1 MSELPL
7 IAVTD
12 SASCPRPIAEQIERL
27 TKLTEL
33 RPQAVIL
40 RAKSLDKAAYRTL
53 ALQAQQSCEAAGIA
67 LVLHSDWQLARKL
80 GIQNLHLPLALLRQL
95 PACERA
101 HFTWLSTSV
110 HSVGEAQEAQALGAT
125 MLIAGHIYTTQC
137 KAGLA
142 PRGLSFLQAVCSTVS
157 LPVYAIGGIGFDGCA
172 ARRTQSEWSTRSVR
186 NERIYEAV
194 ITFGKSCAKSPCKI

>member
-12 SASCPRPIAEQIERL
+12 RASCPRPLAEQIKRL

-67 LVLHSDWQLARKL
+67 LILHNDWQLAREL
-80 GIQNLHLPLALLRQL
+80 GISMLHLPLALLRQISEY
-95 PACERA
+95 ERA
-101 HFTWLSTSV
+101 YFTWLSTSV

-125 MLIAGHIYTTQC
+125 VLIAGHIYTTQC

-142 PRGLSFLQAVCSTVS
+142 PRGLGFLQSVCSAVS
-157 LPVYAIGGIGFDGCA
+157 LPVYAIGGIGFDA
-172 ARRTQSEWSTRSVR
+172 AQHAELQANGARGACVMSAYMRL
-186 NERIYEAV
+186 
-194 ITFGKSCAKSPCKI
+194 

>member
-12 SASCPRPIAEQIERL
+12 SASCPRPLAEQIERL

-67 LVLHSDWQLARKL
+67 LILHSDWQLAREL
-80 GIQNLHLPLALLRQL
+80 GISKLHLPLALLRQL
-95 PACERA
+95 PACERT

-110 HSVGEAQEAQALGAT
+110 
-125 MLIAGHIYTTQC
+125 
-137 KAGLA
+137 
-142 PRGLSFLQAVCSTVS
+142 
-157 LPVYAIGGIGFDGCA
+157 
-172 ARRTQSEWSTRSVR
+172 
-186 NERIYEAV
+186 
-194 ITFGKSCAKSPCKI
+194 

>member
-12 SASCPRPIAEQIERL
+12 SATCPRPLPKQIERL
-27 TKLTEL
+27 AKLTEL

-40 RAKSLDKAAYRTL
+40 RAKSLAAYRTL

-67 LVLHSDWQLARKL
+67 LILHSNWQLARKL

-95 PACERA
+95 PACERTY
-101 HFTWLSTSV
+101 FIRLSTPV
-110 HSVGEAQEAQALGAT
+110 HSVEEAIEAQALGAT

-142 PRGLSFLQAVCSTVS
+142 PRGLGFLQSVCSAVS
-157 LPVYAIGGIGFDGCA
+157 LPVYAIGGIGFDA
-172 ARRTQSEWSTRSVR
+172 AQHAELKANGARGACVMSAYMRL
-186 NERIYEAV
+186 
-194 ITFGKSCAKSPCKI
+194 

>member
-12 SASCPRPIAEQIERL
+12 STSCPRPLAEQIERL

-40 RAKSLDKAAYRTL
+40 RAKALDKAAYRTL
-53 ALQAQQSCEAAGIA
+53 ALQAQQSCEAAGIP
-67 LVLHSDWQLARKL
+67 LILHSDWQLAREL
-80 GIQNLHLPLALLRQL
+80 GINMLHLPLALLRQISEY
-95 PACERA
+95 ERA
-101 HFTWLSTSV
+101 YFTWLSTSV

-125 MLIAGHIYTTQC
+125 VLIAGHIYTTQC

-142 PRGLSFLQAVCSTVS
+142 PRGLGFLQSVCSAVN
-157 LPVYAIGGIGFDGCA
+157 LPVYAIGGISFDA
-172 ARRTQSEWSTRSVR
+172 AQHAELQANGARGACVMSA
-186 NERIYEAV
+186 YM
-194 ITFGKSCAKSPCKI
+194 KL

>member
-12 SASCPRPIAEQIERL
+12 SASCPRPLPEQIERL

-40 RAKSLDKAAYRTL
+40 RAKALDKAAYRTL

-67 LVLHSDWQLARKL
+67 LILHSDWKLASKL
-80 GIQNLHLPLALLRQL
+80 GIKKLHLPLAILRQL
-95 PACERA
+95 PACERTY
-101 HFTWLSTSV
+101 FTWLSTSV

-125 MLIAGHIYTTQC
+125 VLIAGHIYTTQC
-137 KAGLA
+137 KAVLA
-142 PRGLSFLQAVCSTVS
+142 PRGLGFLQAVCNAVS
-157 LPVYAIGGIGFDGCA
+157 LPVYAIGGIGFDA
-172 ARRTQSEWSTRSVR
+172 AQH
-186 NERIYEAV
+186 
-194 ITFGKSCAKSPCKI
+194 AKLLANGARGACVMSAYMRL

>member
-12 SASCPRPIAEQIERL
+12 SASCPRPLPEQIERL
-27 TKLTEL
+27 AKLTEL

-53 ALQAQQSCEAAGIA
+53 ALQAQQSCEAAGIP
-67 LVLHSDWQLARKL
+67 LILYSDWQLAHEL
-80 GIQNLHLPLALLRQL
+80 GISKLHLPLALLRQMT
-95 PACERA
+95 ACERA
-101 HFTWLSTSV
+101 HFILLSTPV

-125 MLIAGHIYTTQC
+125 VLIAGHIYTTQC

-142 PRGLSFLQAVCSTVS
+142 PRGLGFLQNVCSAVN
-157 LPVYAIGGIGFDGCA
+157 LPVYAIGGISFDASQHVELQANG
-172 ARRTQSEWSTRSVR
+172 ARGACVMSAYMRL
-186 NERIYEAV
+186 
-194 ITFGKSCAKSPCKI
+194 

>member
-12 SASCPRPIAEQIERL
+12 SASCPRPLPEQIERL

-53 ALQAQQSCEAAGIA
+53 ALQAQQSCEAAGIV
-67 LVLHSDWQLARKL
+67 LILHSDWQLAREL
-80 GIQNLHLPLALLRQL
+80 GISMLHLPLALLRQISEY
-95 PACERA
+95 ERA
-101 HFTWLSTSV
+101 YFTWLSTSV
-110 HSVGEAQEAQALGAT
+110 HSVGEAQEAQELGAT
-125 MLIAGHIYTTQC
+125 VLIAGHIYTTHC

-142 PRGLSFLQAVCSTVS
+142 PRGLGFLQAVCSAVS
-157 LPVYAIGGIGFDGCA
+157 LPVYAIGGIGFDATQHAELQANG
-172 ARRTQSEWSTRSVR
+172 ARGACVMSAYMRL
-186 NERIYEAV
+186 
-194 ITFGKSCAKSPCKI
+194 

>member
-12 SASCPRPIAEQIERL
+12 SATCPRPLAEQIKRL

-33 RPQAVIL
+33 RPQAVLL
-40 RAKSLDKAAYRTL
+40 RAKTLDKTAYRTL
-53 ALQAQQSCEAAGIA
+53 ALEVQQSCETAGIP
-67 LVLHSDWQLARKL
+67 LILHSDWQLAREL
-80 GIQNLHLPLALLRQL
+80 GIKKLHMPLAILRQL

-110 HSVGEAQEAQALGAT
+110 HSVEDAIEAQTLGAT
-125 MLIAGHIYTTQC
+125 VLIAGHIYTTQC

-142 PRGLSFLQAVCSTVS
+142 PRGIGFLQAVCSTVS
-157 LPVYAIGGIGFDGCA
+157 LPVYAIGGISFDTAQHSELKVNG
-172 ARRTQSEWSTRSVR
+172 ARGACVMSA
-186 NERIYEAV
+186 YM
-194 ITFGKSCAKSPCKI
+194 KL

>member
-12 SASCPRPIAEQIERL
+12 SASCPRPLAEQIERL

-40 RAKSLDKAAYRTL
+40 RAKSLDKAAYRAL
-53 ALQAQQSCEAAGIA
+53 ALQAQQSYEAAGIA
-67 LVLHSDWQLARKL
+67 LILHSDWQLARKL
-80 GIQNLHLPLALLRQL
+80 GIQNLHLPLALLRQM
-95 PACERA
+95 PACERT

-110 HSVGEAQEAQALGAT
+110 HSVEEAIEAQALGAT
-125 MLIAGHIYTTQC
+125 VLIAGHIYTTQC

-142 PRGLSFLQAVCSTVS
+142 PRGLSFLQAVCSVIS
-157 LPVYAIGGIGFDGCA
+157 LPVYAIGGISFDA
-172 ARRTQSEWSTRSVR
+172 AQHAELQANGARGACVMSAYMRL
-186 NERIYEAV
+186 
-194 ITFGKSCAKSPCKI
+194 

>member
-12 SASCPRPIAEQIERL
+12 SASCPRPLAEQIERL
-27 TKLTEL
+27 AKLMEL

-40 RAKSLDKAAYRTL
+40 RAKSLDKASYRTL

-67 LVLHSDWQLARKL
+67 LILHSDWQLARKL
-80 GIQNLHLPLALLRQL
+80 GIQNLHLPLALLRQISEY
-95 PACERA
+95 ERA
-101 HFTWLSTSV
+101 YFTWLSTSV

-125 MLIAGHIYTTQC
+125 VLIAGHIYTTQC

-142 PRGLSFLQAVCSTVS
+142 PRGLGFLQNVCNAVS
-157 LPVYAIGGIGFDGCA
+157 LSVYAIGGIGFDA
-172 ARRTQSEWSTRSVR
+172 AQHAELQANGARGACVMSAYMRL
-186 NERIYEAV
+186 
-194 ITFGKSCAKSPCKI
+194 

>member
-1 MSELPL
+1 MSELSL

-12 SASCPRPIAEQIERL
+12 SASCPRPLAEQIERL

-67 LVLHSDWQLARKL
+67 LILHSDWQLARKL
-80 GIQNLHLPLALLRQL
+80 GIQNLHLPLALLRQM
-95 PACERA
+95 PTCERT

-110 HSVGEAQEAQALGAT
+110 HSAEEAIEAQALGAT
-125 MLIAGHIYTTQC
+125 VLIAGHIYTTQC

-142 PRGLSFLQAVCSTVS
+142 PRGLGFLQNVCSTVN
-157 LPVYAIGGIGFDGCA
+157 LPVYAIGGISFDASQHAELKANG
-172 ARRTQSEWSTRSVR
+172 ARGACVMSA
-186 NERIYEAV
+186 YM
-194 ITFGKSCAKSPCKI
+194 KL